1 MKMKRHIYDLVAVLI
16 TASVLAGCAGPN
28 SAAGGFGGAVAGGVL
43 GGMLGGPRAMVAGAL
58 IGGLFGAAVGD
69 AMDQRDRVLAER
81 NASWALEYAPSG
93 TAEEWRNP
101 DSGHRGSFTPLRT
114 YRDEGTYCREYQQTV
129 VIGGEERQAFG
140 TACRQPDGSWRIV
153 SDETH

>member
-1 MKMKRHIYDLVAVLI
+1 MKRQIYGPVTVLI
-16 TASVLAGCAGPN
+16 TVAVLAGCGGPR
-28 SAAGGFGGAVAGGVL
+28 SAAGGFGGALAGGVL
-43 GGMLGGPRAMVAGAL
+43 GGMLGGPRGLVAGA
-58 IGGLFGAAVGD
+58 IVGGLFGAAVGD
-69 AMDQRDRVLAER
+69 ALDQRDRMLAQR

-101 DSGHRGSFTPLRT
+101 DSGHGGSFTPLRT

-129 VIGGEERQAFG
+129 VIGGEERRAYG

-153 SDETH
+153 TD